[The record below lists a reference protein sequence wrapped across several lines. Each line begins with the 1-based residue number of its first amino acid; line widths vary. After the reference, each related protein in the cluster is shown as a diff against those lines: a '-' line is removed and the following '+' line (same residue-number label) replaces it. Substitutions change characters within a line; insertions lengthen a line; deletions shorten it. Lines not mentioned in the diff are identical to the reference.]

1 MNRIFYYLKT
11 LYLKFRLRNNR
22 INARGLYLQNY
33 IKEQLMDE
41 TKERNPEYEEIISAV
56 ARSQGYNNSSTL
68 YNLIHFFSFVYLQFL
83 LNIIM
88 LLIFLS

>member
-56 ARSQGYNNSSTL
+56 ARSQGIDRDEAMGVLL
-68 YNLIHFFSFVYLQFL
+68 YIFSLVKREDYLKDV
-83 LNIIM
+83 
-88 LLIFLS
+88 

>member
-1 MNRIFYYLKT
+1 MKT

-41 TKERNPEYEEIISAV
+41 TKERSPEYEEIISAV
-56 ARSQGYNNSSTL
+56 ARSQGIDRDEAMGVLMY
-68 YNLIHFFSFVYLQFL
+68 IFSLMKREDYLKDV
-83 LNIIM
+83 
-88 LLIFLS
+88 

>member
-41 TKERNPEYEEIISAV
+41 TKERNPDYEEIINAV
-56 ARSQGYNNSSTL
+56 ARSQGVDRDEAMGI
-68 YNLIHFFSFVYLQFL
+68 LIYIFSLMRREDYLKDV
-83 LNIIM
+83 
-88 LLIFLS
+88 

>member
-1 MNRIFYYLKT
+1 MKT

-41 TKERNPEYEEIISAV
+41 TKERNPDYEEIISAV
-56 ARSQGYNNSSTL
+56 ARSQGIDRDEAMGVLMY
-68 YNLIHFFSFVYLQFL
+68 IFSLMKREDYLKD
-83 LNIIM
+83 I
-88 LLIFLS
+88 

>member
-41 TKERNPEYEEIISAV
+41 TKERNQEYEEIISAV
-56 ARSQGYNNSSTL
+56 ARSQGIDRDEAMGVLL
-68 YNLIHFFSFVYLQFL
+68 YIFSLMKKEDYLKD
-83 LNIIM
+83 I
-88 LLIFLS
+88 

>member
-56 ARSQGYNNSSTL
+56 ARSQGIDRDEAMGVLL
-68 YNLIHFFSFVYLQFL
+68 YIFSLMKREDYLKDV
-83 LNIIM
+83 
-88 LLIFLS
+88 

>member
-1 MNRIFYYLKT
+1 MNRILFFLKT

-56 ARSQGYNNSSTL
+56 ARSQGIDRDEAMGVLMY
-68 YNLIHFFSFVYLQFL
+68 IFSLMKREDYLKD
-83 LNIIM
+83 I
-88 LLIFLS
+88 

>member
-11 LYLKFRLRNNR
+11 LYLKFRLRNKR

-56 ARSQGYNNSSTL
+56 ARSQGIDRDEAMGVLMY
-68 YNLIHFFSFVYLQFL
+68 IFSLMKREDYLKD
-83 LNIIM
+83 I
-88 LLIFLS
+88 

>member
-1 MNRIFYYLKT
+1 MNRIFYYLKA

-41 TKERNPEYEEIISAV
+41 TKERNQEYEEIISAV
-56 ARSQGYNNSSTL
+56 ARSQGIDRDEAMGVLMY
-68 YNLIHFFSFVYLQFL
+68 IFSLMKREDYLKDV
-83 LNIIM
+83 
-88 LLIFLS
+88 

>member
-1 MNRIFYYLKT
+1 MKT

-56 ARSQGYNNSSTL
+56 ARSQGIDRDEAMGVLMY
-68 YNLIHFFSFVYLQFL
+68 IFSLMKREDYLKDV
-83 LNIIM
+83 
-88 LLIFLS
+88 

>member
-41 TKERNPEYEEIISAV
+41 TKERNQEYEEIINAV
-56 ARSQGYNNSSTL
+56 ARSQGVDRDEAMGILMY
-68 YNLIHFFSFVYLQFL
+68 IFSLMKREDYLK
-83 LNIIM
+83 NV
-88 LLIFLS
+88 

>member
-11 LYLKFRLRNNR
+11 LYLQFRLRKNR

-41 TKERNPEYEEIISAV
+41 TKERNPDYEEIISAV
-56 ARSQGYNNSSTL
+56 ARSQGIDRDEAMGVLL
-68 YNLIHFFSFVYLQFL
+68 YIFSLMKREDYLKDV
-83 LNIIM
+83 
-88 LLIFLS
+88 

>member
-41 TKERNPEYEEIISAV
+41 TRERNPEYEEIISAV
-56 ARSQGYNNSSTL
+56 ARSQGIDRDEAMGVLL
-68 YNLIHFFSFVYLQFL
+68 YIFSLMKREDYLKDV
-83 LNIIM
+83 
-88 LLIFLS
+88 

>member
-41 TKERNPEYEEIISAV
+41 TKERNPDYEEIISAV
-56 ARSQGYNNSSTL
+56 ARSQGIDRDEAMGVLL
-68 YNLIHFFSFVYLQFL
+68 YIFSLMKREDYLKD
-83 LNIIM
+83 I
-88 LLIFLS
+88 

>member
-1 MNRIFYYLKT
+1 MNRILCFLKT

-41 TKERNPEYEEIISAV
+41 TKERNSEYEEIINAV
-56 ARSQGYNNSSTL
+56 ARSQGIDRDEAMGVLMY
-68 YNLIHFFSFVYLQFL
+68 IFSLMRREDYLKDV
-83 LNIIM
+83 
-88 LLIFLS
+88 

>member
-33 IKEQLMDE
+33 IKEQLMAE
-41 TKERNPEYEEIISAV
+41 TKERNPDYEEIISAV
-56 ARSQGYNNSSTL
+56 ARSQGIDRDEAMGVLL
-68 YNLIHFFSFVYLQFL
+68 YIFSLMKREDYLKDV
-83 LNIIM
+83 
-88 LLIFLS
+88 

>member
-41 TKERNPEYEEIISAV
+41 TKERNQEYEEIISAV
-56 ARSQGYNNSSTL
+56 ARSQGIDRDEAMGVLL
-68 YNLIHFFSFVYLQFL
+68 YIFSLMKREDYLQ
-83 LNIIM
+83 NV
-88 LLIFLS
+88 

>member
-41 TKERNPEYEEIISAV
+41 TKERNPDYEEIISAV
-56 ARSQGYNNSSTL
+56 ARSQG
-68 YNLIHFFSFVYLQFL
+68 IDRDEAMGVL
-83 LNIIM
+83 L
-88 LLIFLS
+88 

>member
-56 ARSQGYNNSSTL
+56 ARSQGIDRDEAMGVLMY
-68 YNLIHFFSFVYLQFL
+68 IFSLMKREDYLKD
-83 LNIIM
+83 I
-88 LLIFLS
+88 

>member
-41 TKERNPEYEEIISAV
+41 TKERNPDYEEIISAV
-56 ARSQGYNNSSTL
+56 ARSQGIDRDEAMGVLMY
-68 YNLIHFFSFVYLQFL
+68 IFSLMKKEDYLKD
-83 LNIIM
+83 I
-88 LLIFLS
+88 

>member
-41 TKERNPEYEEIISAV
+41 AKERNPDYEEIISAV
-56 ARSQGYNNSSTL
+56 ARSQGIDRDEAMGVLMY
-68 YNLIHFFSFVYLQFL
+68 IFSLMKREDYLKDV
-83 LNIIM
+83 
-88 LLIFLS
+88 

>member
-41 TKERNPEYEEIISAV
+41 TKERNPDYEELISAV
-56 ARSQGYNNSSTL
+56 ARSQGIDRDEAMGVLMY
-68 YNLIHFFSFVYLQFL
+68 IFSLMKREDYLKDV
-83 LNIIM
+83 
-88 LLIFLS
+88 

>member
-41 TKERNPEYEEIISAV
+41 TKERNPDYEEIISAV
-56 ARSQGYNNSSTL
+56 ARSQGIDRDEAMGVLL
-68 YNLIHFFSFVYLQFL
+68 YIFSLMKREEYLKD
-83 LNIIM
+83 I
-88 LLIFLS
+88 

>member
-22 INARGLYLQNY
+22 INALGLYLQNY

-41 TKERNPEYEEIISAV
+41 TKERNPDYEEIISAV
-56 ARSQGYNNSSTL
+56 ARSQGIDRDEAMGVLMY
-68 YNLIHFFSFVYLQFL
+68 IFSLMKREDYLKDV
-83 LNIIM
+83 
-88 LLIFLS
+88 

>member
-11 LYLKFRLRNNR
+11 MYLKFRLRNNR

-41 TKERNPEYEEIISAV
+41 TKERNPDYEEIISAV
-56 ARSQGYNNSSTL
+56 ARSQGIDRDEAMGVLMY
-68 YNLIHFFSFVYLQFL
+68 IFSLMRREDYLKDV
-83 LNIIM
+83 
-88 LLIFLS
+88 

>member
-41 TKERNPEYEEIISAV
+41 TKERNQEYEEIISAV
-56 ARSQGYNNSSTL
+56 ARSQGIDRDEAMGVLL
-68 YNLIHFFSFVYLQFL
+68 YIFSLMKREDYLKDV
-83 LNIIM
+83 
-88 LLIFLS
+88 

>member
-56 ARSQGYNNSSTL
+56 ARSQGIDRDEAMGVLMY
-68 YNLIHFFSFVYLQFL
+68 IFSLMKREGYLKDV
-83 LNIIM
+83 
-88 LLIFLS
+88 

>member
-33 IKEQLMDE
+33 IKEQLMGE

-56 ARSQGYNNSSTL
+56 ARSQGIDRDEAMGVLMY
-68 YNLIHFFSFVYLQFL
+68 IFSLMKREDYLKDV
-83 LNIIM
+83 
-88 LLIFLS
+88 

>member
-56 ARSQGYNNSSTL
+56 ARSQGIDRDEAMGVLL
-68 YNLIHFFSFVYLQFL
+68 YIFSLMKREDYLKD
-83 LNIIM
+83 I
-88 LLIFLS
+88 

>member
-41 TKERNPEYEEIISAV
+41 TKERNPDYEEIISAV
-56 ARSQGYNNSSTL
+56 ARSQGIDRDEAMGVLL
-68 YNLIHFFSFVYLQFL
+68 YIFSLMKREDYLKDV
-83 LNIIM
+83 
-88 LLIFLS
+88 

>member
-41 TKERNPEYEEIISAV
+41 TKERNPDYDEIISAV
-56 ARSQGYNNSSTL
+56 ARSQGIDRDEAMGVLL
-68 YNLIHFFSFVYLQFL
+68 YIFSLMKREDYLKDV
-83 LNIIM
+83 
-88 LLIFLS
+88 

>member
-11 LYLKFRLRNNR
+11 LYLKFRLRNNH

-41 TKERNPEYEEIISAV
+41 TKERNQEYEEIISAV
-56 ARSQGYNNSSTL
+56 ARSQGIDRDEAMGVLMY
-68 YNLIHFFSFVYLQFL
+68 IFSLMKREDYLKD
-83 LNIIM
+83 I
-88 LLIFLS
+88 

>member
-1 MNRIFYYLKT
+1 MNRILFFLKT

-41 TKERNPEYEEIISAV
+41 TKERNPDYEEIINAV
-56 ARSQGYNNSSTL
+56 ARSQGIDRDEAMGVLL
-68 YNLIHFFSFVYLQFL
+68 YIFSLMKKEDYFKD
-83 LNIIM
+83 I
-88 LLIFLS
+88 

>member
-33 IKEQLMDE
+33 IKEQLIDE
-41 TKERNPEYEEIISAV
+41 TKERNQEYEEIINAV
-56 ARSQGYNNSSTL
+56 ARSQGIDRDEAMGVLMY
-68 YNLIHFFSFVYLQFL
+68 IFSLMKREDYLKDV
-83 LNIIM
+83 
-88 LLIFLS
+88 

>member
-56 ARSQGYNNSSTL
+56 ARSQGIDRDEAMGVLL
-68 YNLIHFFSFVYLQFL
+68 YIFSLMRREDYLQ
-83 LNIIM
+83 NV
-88 LLIFLS
+88 

>member
-1 MNRIFYYLKT
+1 MNRILFFLKT

-41 TKERNPEYEEIISAV
+41 TKERNPDYEEIISAV
-56 ARSQGYNNSSTL
+56 ARSQGIDRDEAMGVLL
-68 YNLIHFFSFVYLQFL
+68 YIFSLMKREDYLKDV
-83 LNIIM
+83 
-88 LLIFLS
+88 